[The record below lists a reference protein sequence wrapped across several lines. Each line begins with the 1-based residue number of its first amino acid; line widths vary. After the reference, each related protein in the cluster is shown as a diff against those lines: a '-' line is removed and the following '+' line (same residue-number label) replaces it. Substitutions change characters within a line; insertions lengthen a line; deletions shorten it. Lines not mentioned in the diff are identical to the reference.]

1 MHRKDGLSTKDVDLL
16 RFLKAG
22 EREPHD
28 DLILETLKKF
38 ERRLEFE
45 KKNERRALTTE
56 DFQAQGFYN
65 FIMEEKWEH
74 FGGI

>member
-45 KKNERRALTTE
+45 KKNERRALTT
-56 DFQAQGFYN
+56 
-65 FIMEEKWEH
+65 
-74 FGGI
+74 